1 MKNALLICG
10 PTASGKSQL
19 AHHLAKA
26 HNGEIVNCDSMQIYN
41 ETSIITASPN
51 ANDIEEVQYHLYN
64 FISITENFTVIKYL
78 KLAVEKIREISSR
91 NKLPIIVGGSGLYV
105 SSLLYGYNQIPEI
118 DLIIKRNAKILQNEL
133 GQIEFFEH
141 LKNLDPI
148 AGLRLNQNDKQ
159 RSLRAYEVWQQTRQ
173 SIFTFQQLDNILPLP
188 EFNIN
193 VTFLNPEREQL
204 YQTCNNR
211 LEKIFNNGAIEEVQR
226 LKTTLKPHH
235 LNSIKPIGVQE
246 ILAYLNEDISLPQ
259 ALALA
264 QAKTRQY
271 AKRQITWFKN
281 QLKESKLIV
290 LHPMF

>member
-10 PTASGKSQL
+10 PTAGGKSQL

-26 HNGEIVNCDSMQIYN
+26 YNGEIVNCDSMQIYD
-41 ETSIITASPN
+41 ETPIITASPN
-51 ANDIEEVQYHLYN
+51 INDIEEVRYHLYN

-78 KLAVEKIREISSR
+78 ELAAEKIREISSR
-91 NKLPIIVGGSGLYV
+91 NKLPIIVGGTGLYV

-118 DLIIKRNAKILQNEL
+118 DLTIRRNAKILQNEL
-133 GQIEFFEH
+133 GHIEFFEQ
-141 LKNLDPI
+141 LKSLDPI

-188 EFNIN
+188 EFDIK
-193 VTFLNPEREQL
+193 VIFLNPERKQL
-204 YQTCNNR
+204 YQACNNR
-211 LEKIFNNGAIEEVQR
+211 LEKIFNNGAIEEVQK
-226 LKTTLKPHH
+226 LKNILLPRH
-235 LNSIKPIGVQE
+235 LSSIKPIGVQE
-246 ILAYLNEDISLPQ
+246 ILTYLNGDISLPQ

-271 AKRQITWFKN
+271 AKRQVTWFKN
-281 QLKESKLIV
+281 QLKEPELIAPV
-290 LHPMF
+290 PML